1 MFTKQATRQKNAVK
15 NAIGIYSFLMLLLV
29 SASSNA
35 QCAMCRAALESEGN
49 GVKAEAVNDG
59 IVYLMIIP
67 YLLVGVIGYFIYRTG
82 KNLQKEK
89 K

>member
-1 MFTKQATRQKNAVK
+1 MRIKKKQIRRKGARQL
-15 NAIGIYSFLMLLLV
+15 GLLLLLI
-29 SASSNA
+29 SFFFTTTTNA
-35 QCAMCRAALESEGN
+35 QCAMCRAAIESEGN

-67 YLLVGVIGYFIYRTG
+67 YVLVGAIGFAIYR
-82 KNLQKEK
+82 LRK